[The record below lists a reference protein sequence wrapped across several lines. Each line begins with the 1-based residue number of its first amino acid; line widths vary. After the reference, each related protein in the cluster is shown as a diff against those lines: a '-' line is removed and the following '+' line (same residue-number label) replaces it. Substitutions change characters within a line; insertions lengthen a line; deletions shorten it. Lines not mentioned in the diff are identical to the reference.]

1 MLANVQQQQIAQ
13 ASKLDTEMNK
23 MIKQNTDIKTSIE
36 TMSDKYDEILQELKQ
51 TKAENTAIKKEIKLF
66 EQKIEL
72 LERNAK
78 ASTLELRNIPEQ
90 QSENKS
96 TLVSLVKN
104 IGDVLGVGVRE
115 TDIRN
120 IFRPKMS
127 QNKIAPVIVEFSATT
142 LKENMLKTSKTF
154 NKENKE
160 KLNTGHLKLAGESK
174 PIFVSES
181 LTSNGRR
188 LYFLAR
194 QSVKNNKYAGC
205 WTSYGRVYI
214 RQKEGGP
221 SKLISCEAD
230 LTTLRAQ

>member
-1 MLANVQQQQIAQ
+1 MSTQRTPPESSLLKPNILTQESDTASDYVGSDPDCRGQINITRRFKRKFDDSTLTDIKEMLANVQQQQIAQ

-51 TKAENTAIKKEIKLF
+51 TKAENTAIKKQMKLF

-104 IGDVLGVGVRE
+104 IGEQRE
-115 TDIRN
+115 TEYW
-120 IFRPKMS
+120 PS
-127 QNKIAPVIVEFSATT
+127 E
-142 LKENMLKTSKTF
+142 
-154 NKENKE
+154 
-160 KLNTGHLKLAGESK
+160 
-174 PIFVSES
+174 VS
-181 LTSNGRR
+181 RR
-188 LYFLAR
+188 
-194 QSVKNNKYAGC
+194 
-205 WTSYGRVYI
+205 I
-214 RQKEGGP
+214 
-221 SKLISCEAD
+221 
-230 LTTLRAQ
+230 